1 MCVYFGG
8 CVCFITNKIIVN
20 NNNIHHKHVFC
31 VLFCTLCPHRRR
43 IVVTSVGSG
52 DVGSR
57 PPGPDSPLDYT
68 CHCTGFNAYH
78 HHHHRQIMCF
88 FTSCYHQPHQS
99 LHSLEFSKSISLLS
113 FALKQIHRFFFVC
126 YFFSLLLQAI
136 FGALAFTFGFWLFEE
151 KR

>member
-1 MCVYFGG
+1 M
-8 CVCFITNKIIVN
+8 CFITNKIIVN

-43 IVVTSVGSG
+43 IVVTSVGLG
-52 DVGSR
+52 DVRSR

-68 CHCTGFNAYH
+68 CHCTGFNAY

-113 FALKQIHRFFFVC
+113 FALNKFTDFFLFC

-136 FGALAFTFGFWLFEE
+136 VGALAFTFGFWFEE